1 MRITGGHLK
10 GRLLASPKGM
20 NIRPTSDQVRE
31 AIFSIIGQF
40 LPEVKVLDLFAGTG
54 SLGLETLSR
63 GASYVVFIDNSPQ
76 SLKLIRK
83 NVTLCGHQGTSVILN
98 QDLRKGIR
106 RIHHLLKETF
116 DLVFLDPPYG
126 KNFIPLILGEI
137 QTLGILS
144 FKSRIVAESSKT
156 EKLPVSF
163 ENLEMVDTRS
173 YGDTKISVFAHEA

>member
-98 QDLRKGIR
+98 QDLRK
-106 RIHHLLKETF
+106 
-116 DLVFLDPPYG
+116 
-126 KNFIPLILGEI
+126 
-137 QTLGILS
+137 
-144 FKSRIVAESSKT
+144 
-156 EKLPVSF
+156 
-163 ENLEMVDTRS
+163 
-173 YGDTKISVFAHEA
+173 